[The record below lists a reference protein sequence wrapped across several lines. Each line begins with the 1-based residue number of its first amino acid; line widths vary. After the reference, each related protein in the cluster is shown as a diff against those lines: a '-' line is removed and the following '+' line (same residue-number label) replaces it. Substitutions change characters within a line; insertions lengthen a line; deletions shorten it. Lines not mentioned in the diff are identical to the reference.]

1 MLRKHT
7 CPDELAKGWSRF
19 VKEKGLHTGAR
30 EGVWRDALGRE
41 AATGRFVEATKMP
54 ISRRRQNR
62 ASGKITSV

>member
-41 AATGRFVEATKMP
+41 AATG
-54 ISRRRQNR
+54 IRRTFRGSDENADF
-62 ASGKITSV
+62 AS